1 MLEISSHA
9 ELVSRCQGDTL
20 CLWAARG
27 LDGRSRAW
35 RSADGMA
42 LAVAGAGLSTRDRI
56 AVLGTAGALVPL
68 VRDVL
73 EAVGPTFRP
82 LGDPP
87 LADALVAGIPQLKR
101 AATFGW
107 MDYRPAAE
115 TPSAGSG
122 SQAVPAG
129 AQAVLAKPEAAHT
142 VTDLAAAAAADA
154 RRSEPDLTGLRSS
167 GLRSGLTSS
176 GPCSSGP
183 CSSGPCSSGPC
194 SAGPHSGGVAEQ
206 AGPSAPGVAHWLMNS
221 ENDEVTELLDAGYA
235 QSDARPGVVGVERW
249 AGVRDSSG
257 RLVAVTAL
265 AWSAV
270 DVGYLAGVA
279 VDPVVRGRGLGAAV
293 CGFVLAEALREHGA
307 AALMVDQWNDAAIQL
322 YLKLGMR
329 YRPVAV
335 AAVKV

>member
-1 MLEISSHA
+1 MIEISSHA

-35 RSADGMA
+35 RSADGTA

-56 AVLGTAGALVPL
+56 VVLGAASALVPL

-73 EAVGPTFRP
+73 EVVGPSFRP

-87 LADALVAGIPQLKR
+87 LTDALVAGIPQLKR

-107 MDYRPAAE
+107 MDYRPPAE
-115 TPSAGSG
+115 PPSAG
-122 SQAVPAG
+122 AG
-129 AQAVLAKPEAAHT
+129 PEAALAGLEAAHT
-142 VTDLAAAAAADA
+142 VIDMVAAAAADA
-154 RRSEPDLTGLRSS
+154 RRSEPRSS
-167 GLRSGLTSS
+167 GPLSGALAGRSGT
-176 GPCSSGP
+176 P
-183 CSSGPCSSGPC
+183 
-194 SAGPHSGGVAEQ
+194 
-206 AGPSAPGVAHWLMNS
+206 APGAARWLTDS
-221 ENDEVTELLDAGYA
+221 EIGEVTELLDTGYA
-235 QSDARPGVVGVERW
+235 QSDARPGVPGVERW

-265 AWSAV
+265 AWSAI

-279 VDPVVRGRGLGAAV
+279 VHPAARGQGLGAAV
-293 CGFVLAEALREHGA
+293 CGFVLAEALRDHGA
-307 AALMVDQWNDAAIQL
+307 AALMVDQWNDAAIRL
-322 YLKLGMR
+322 YVKLGMR

-335 AAVKV
+335 AAVSA

>member
-1 MLEISSHA
+1 VIEISSHA

-56 AVLGTAGALVPL
+56 AVLGAAGALVPL

-73 EAVGPTFRP
+73 QVVGPTFRP

-87 LADALVAGIPQLKR
+87 LTDALVAGIPQLKR

-107 MDYRPAAE
+107 MDYRPAAD
-115 TPSAGSG
+115 TPSAGPG
-122 SQAVPAG
+122 SQAVLAG
-129 AQAVLAKPEAAHT
+129 PQAVLAGPPAVLAGPEAAHT

-154 RRSEPDLTGLRSS
+154 RRSEPHLTGPCS
-167 GLRSGLTSS
+167 T

-183 CSSGPCSSGPC
+183 FSSGPFSSGPH
-194 SAGPHSGGVAEQ
+194 SGGAHSGGVAEQ

-221 ENDEVTELLDAGYA
+221 EIDEVTELLDAGYA
-235 QSDARPGVVGVERW
+235 QSDARPGVAGVERW
-249 AGVRDSSG
+249 AGVRNSSG

-279 VDPVVRGRGLGAAV
+279 VHPAARGRGLGATV
-293 CGFVLAEALREHGA
+293 CGFVLAEALRGHGA